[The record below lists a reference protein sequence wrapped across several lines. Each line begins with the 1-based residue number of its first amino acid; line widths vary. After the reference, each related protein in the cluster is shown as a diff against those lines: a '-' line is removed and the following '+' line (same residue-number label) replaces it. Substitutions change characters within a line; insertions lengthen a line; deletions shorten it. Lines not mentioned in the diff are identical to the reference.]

1 MVSCAETRWYRWY
14 RRIGAVLG
22 IVGGLAIITGA
33 ALTGNA
39 ASSAPLAIIGL
50 IWVVAGGTLVWQ
62 GRHFVK
68 EIAVTGATVQ
78 FVSAS
83 GTTSVLASDVA
94 EVRRSRFDQ
103 GRMGTITFRT
113 ASGEK
118 LRAVPRF
125 DGLFDVLVAV
135 RQVNPGLL
143 VSRV

>member
-1 MVSCAETRWYRWY
+1 
-14 RRIGAVLG
+14 VLG
-22 IVGGLAIITGA
+22 IVGGLAIIIGA

-39 ASSAPLAIIGL
+39 PSSVPLAIIGL
-50 IWVVAGGTLVWQ
+50 LWIATGGIFVWQ
-62 GRHFVK
+62 GRRFVK

-78 FVSAS
+78 FFSAS

-103 GRMGTITFRT
+103 GRMGTITFLT

-118 LRAVPRF
+118 LRAMPRF

-135 RQVNPGLL
+135 RQVNPGLV

>member
-33 ALTGNA
+33 ALMGNA
-39 ASSAPLAIIGL
+39 ASSVPLAIIGL
-50 IWVVAGGTLVWQ
+50 IWVVAGGSFVWQ
-62 GRHFVK
+62 GRRFVK

-83 GTTSVLASDVA
+83 GVTSVLASDVA

-118 LRAVPRF
+118 LRAVPRL

>member
-22 IVGGLAIITGA
+22 IVGGLAIIIGA

-39 ASSAPLAIIGL
+39 PSSVPLAIIGL
-50 IWVVAGGTLVWQ
+50 LWIATGGIFVWQ
-62 GRHFVK
+62 GRRFVK

-78 FVSAS
+78 FFSAS

-103 GRMGTITFRT
+103 GRMGTITFLT

-118 LRAVPRF
+118 LRAMPRF

-135 RQVNPGLL
+135 RQVNPGLV